1 LYLINDYVMENLIPI
16 LTWVSVFSGGL
27 LIFLMLFSIVGGMD
41 LDLDVDTSADAGGVD
56 TGGIGYLKG
65 GLTLISVT
73 TWVMKIV
80 LLSQENIG
88 LAIVIGLVVAFIA
101 LWILNYIFRF
111 LIRNEENVNWS
122 MEDAIEQLGEV
133 YLRIPPKGEGIVNV
147 LVNGVNRELKA
158 VSQDKQEI
166 KTGDKIRVVGIEGE
180 FVKVKKE
187 TV

>member
-1 LYLINDYVMENLIPI
+1 MENLIPI

-27 LIFLMLFSIVGGMD
+27 LIFLLLFSIVGGMD
-41 LDLDVDTSADAGGVD
+41 LDLDVDTSTDAGVD
-56 TGGIGYLKG
+56 TGGIGFVKG

-88 LAIVIGLVVAFIA
+88 IAIIIGLAVAFVA

-158 VSQDKQEI
+158 VSMDKQEI
-166 KTGDKIRVVGIEGE
+166 KTGDKVRVVGIDGE

>member
-1 LYLINDYVMENLIPI
+1 MENLIPI

-41 LDLDVDTSADAGGVD
+41 LDLDVDTSADAGGID

-65 GLTLISVT
+65 GLTLISVGS
-73 TWVMKIV
+73 WVMKIV
-80 LLSQENIG
+80 LLSQQHIGVAIIIG
-88 LAIVIGLVVAFIA
+88 LISAFIA

-122 MEDAIEQLGEV
+122 LEDAVDQKGEV
-133 YLRIPPKGEGIVNV
+133 YLRIPAEGEGLVNI
-147 LVNGVNRELKA
+147 LVNGANRELKA
-158 VSQDKQEI
+158 VSAGKEEI
-166 KTGDKIRVVGIEGE
+166 KTGDRVVVVGIDGE

-187 TV
+187 TK

>member
-1 LYLINDYVMENLIPI
+1 MENLIPI

-27 LIFLMLFSIVGGMD
+27 LIFLLLFSIVGGMD
-41 LDLDVDTSADAGGVD
+41 LDLDVDTSTDAGVD
-56 TGGIGYLKG
+56 TGGIGFVKG

-88 LAIVIGLVVAFIA
+88 IAIIIGLAVAFVA

-111 LIRNEENVNWS
+111 LIRNEENVNWA

-158 VSQDKQEI
+158 VSMDKQEI
-166 KTGDKIRVVGIEGE
+166 KTGDKVRVVGIDGE